1 MFSKNASDFHLLIQT
16 YYVTIN
22 SLRNTPLRHTHFVR
36 VFTNVSHFI
45 PFTNTLNTAT
55 TLDSFNEPIC
65 CCSCSWIK
73 LLYGFGCFFFVHK
86 TKIKRIFL
94 WVCHCCCFRWLFL
107 FCFLIWLVLSLCITR
122 HAENT
127 FSTSYNICFFLLSF
141 SSQTNGNMIKKNFVS
156 TSTMNEKTT
165 FQTFIDSLENELLS
179 FGDCNKHFAD
189 FTIILYG
196 ICSIFFS
203 FLSVI
208 WQFLK
213 QAFQFIDKIVV
224 FSEIL

>member
-55 TLDSFNEPIC
+55 TFDSFNEPIC

-127 FSTSYNICFFLLSF
+127 FSTSYNICFFFAFFLFTDKWQYDKKKFRININNERKNNF
-141 SSQTNGNMIKKNFVS
+141 SNIYWLTWKW
-156 TSTMNEKTT
+156 
-165 FQTFIDSLENELLS
+165 
-179 FGDCNKHFAD
+179 
-189 FTIILYG
+189 II
-196 ICSIFFS
+196 
-203 FLSVI
+203 
-208 WQFLK
+208 
-213 QAFQFIDKIVV
+213 IVWR
-224 FSEIL
+224 LQ